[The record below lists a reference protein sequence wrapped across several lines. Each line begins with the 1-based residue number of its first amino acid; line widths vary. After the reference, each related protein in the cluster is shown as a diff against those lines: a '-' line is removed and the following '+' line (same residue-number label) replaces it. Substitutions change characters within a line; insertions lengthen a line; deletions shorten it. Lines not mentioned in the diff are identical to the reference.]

1 MNRHCTTGLVRGFR
15 CRNLKFFFVKG
26 AMKAWAAMT
35 DIWHIV
41 VTIQITFAI
50 GIVKPDIFPAND
62 VYGIVIEHGC
72 VLAELSGFQIID
84 S

>member
-1 MNRHCTTGLVRGFR
+1 
-15 CRNLKFFFVKG
+15 
-26 AMKAWAAMT
+26 MKAWAAMT
-35 DIWHIV
+35 DNTFSLIIWHIV

>member
-1 MNRHCTTGLVRGFR
+1 
-15 CRNLKFFFVKG
+15 
-26 AMKAWAAMT
+26 MKAWAAMT
-35 DIWHIV
+35 DIWHVV

-72 VLAELSGFQIID
+72 VLAELSGFRLLIHK
-84 S
+84 SGSYARF